1 MEKPNFKEFVPGQTA
16 EFNAGFESFYI
27 GRESADNP
35 HKSGSS
41 SEAEWSKGFDAAVL
55 TSAYRNIFI
64 VKTIKEARQRFAE
77 VTPPALFQFPQFS
90 LGAEDL
96 EEFNVFAA
104 EVRSKQI
111 VLKYNEADFLK
122 SKASRRETVLRS
134 LEAATVIKNSK

>member
-35 HKSGSS
+35 HKLGSIS
-41 SEAEWSKGFDAAVL
+41 HAEWSDGFDAAVL
-55 TSAYRNIFI
+55 TAAYRNSFI
-64 VKTIKEARQRFAE
+64 VKSIYEARERLAE
-77 VTPPALFQFPQFS
+77 VAPPALFQFPQFS

-96 EEFNVFAA
+96 AEFNAFAA

-111 VLKYNEADFLK
+111 VLKYNEADFLQ
-122 SKASRRETVLRS
+122 SKAERRETVLRS
-134 LEAATVIKNSK
+134 LEAASIIKKSK

>member
-1 MEKPNFKEFVPGQTA
+1 MKKSNFKEFVPGQTA

-41 SEAEWSKGFDAAVL
+41 SQAEWSKGFDAAVL
-55 TSAYRNIFI
+55 TSAYRNSYI
-64 VKTIKEARQRFAE
+64 VKTVQEAKQRLTE
-77 VTPPALFQFPQFS
+77 VNPPALFHFPQFS

-96 EEFNVFAA
+96 EEFSAFAL

-111 VLKYNEADFLK
+111 VLKYDDADFLQ
-122 SKASRRETVLRS
+122 SKTERRETVLKS
-134 LEAATVIKNSK
+134 LEAAPLIKK

>member
-1 MEKPNFKEFVPGQTA
+1 MEKQNFKEFVPGQTA

-35 HKSGSS
+35 HKPGSIS
-41 SEAEWSKGFDAAVL
+41 QAEWSNGFDAAVL
-55 TSAYRNIFI
+55 TSAFRNSFI
-64 VKTIKEARQRFAE
+64 VKTIQEARTRLAE

-96 EEFNVFAA
+96 EEFNAFAA

-111 VLKYNEADFLK
+111 VLKYNEADLLQP
-122 SKASRRETVLRS
+122 KAERRETVLRS
-134 LEAATVIKNSK
+134 LEAAPVIKRSK